1 MRREWSA
8 EELIGGWTL
17 IEEDWRLLGNKTGTT
32 RLGFGVL
39 LKYFELEG
47 RFPRHAGDVPRSAI
61 DYVAHQVKVPPDL
74 FADYDW
80 AGRAVKYHRAQ
91 IRKALGFREATVG
104 DEDKLAAWLDEE
116 VCPVELSEE
125 RLREALVARC
135 RVERIEPPA
144 PSRLDRVLGTARA
157 AAEHRF
163 TTEVASRLTAKAVA
177 GLEAVVAEGDD
188 EQAGDAGFLAELKA
202 DPGKRNI
209 ETLVVETEKL
219 ARVKAIG
226 LPAELFTGFSEK
238 LVDAWRARAARLY
251 PSDLRASPAPVR
263 LTLLASLCWARQTE
277 IIDGLVDLLITLVH
291 KVDVTA
297 ERKVGGEMLDDLRRV
312 RGKQGLLFAL
322 AEAALDHPDDTVRD
336 ALFPVVSEA
345 TLKDLV
351 AEAKANDTAFR
362 QRVRTVLRSSYS
374 SHYRRMLPKLLAAL
388 EFRCNNTAY
397 RPVMDAL
404 VLLRRYTDR
413 PARDRF
419 YDKGEKVPIEGV
431 VPREWADAVA
441 DEEGRVERI
450 PYELCVLRSLR
461 EAIRRREVYVAGATR
476 WRNPEDD
483 LPADFEANRDVHYA
497 AIRQPLDPS
506 AFVADLKE
514 RLGAALT
521 RLDEGIAAG
530 STGGM
535 RITTRRGE
543 PWISLPP
550 TPAVPEPTNLA
561 ALKAEVERRWGVL
574 DLLDILK
581 EADFDAGFTE
591 EFTSVASR
599 EITDRAVLRR
609 RLLLVLFALG
619 TNVGIRHVAGGEG
632 GESEAM
638 LRRVRRLFVNRDNLR
653 RAVTRLVNAT
663 FAVRD
668 EGLWG
673 KGTACASDSKKF
685 GSWSSNFMT
694 EYHVRYGGAGV
705 MIYWHVERKSLC
717 IYSQITSCSASEVAA
732 MLEGLLRHFTSADID
747 RNYVDTHGA
756 SVVGF
761 AFCQLLGFKL
771 MPRLKNIGAA
781 RLYGPGGAEDQPW
794 ERIAAV
800 ISARPIDW
808 DLIARQYDQ
817 LVKYATA
824 LRLGTAEAEQVLR
837 RFTRG
842 GPKHPTYAAL
852 EELGRAVRTIF
863 ICEYLASEEMR
874 QEVQGGLQVVENWNS
889 ANGVVFYGKEGDLAG
904 PDKEHQEVSMLALH
918 LLQAALVHVNTLLVQ
933 RVLSEPAWKE
943 RFTDEDRRG
952 LTALFWSNVRPYG
965 LFELDMDRHLDF
977 DLAATA

>member
-1 MRREWSA
+1 MRREWEP
-8 EELIGGWTL
+8 EELIACWTL
-17 IEEDWRLLGNKTGTT
+17 LEEDRQLLANKSGAT
-32 RLGFGVL
+32 RLGFAVL
-39 LKYFELEG
+39 LKYFEIEG
-47 RFPRHAGDVPRSAI
+47 RFPRHAGEVPKAAV
-61 DYVAHQVKVPPDL
+61 DYVASQVKVAPDA
-74 FADYDW
+74 FGAYQW
-80 AGRAVKYHRAQ
+80 SGRTIEYHRAQ
-91 IRKALGFREATVG
+91 VRKALGFRESTAG
-104 DEDKLAAWLDEE
+104 DEDKLAAWLAEA
-116 VCPVELSEE
+116 VCPVELSDE

-135 RVERIEPPA
+135 RAERIEPPA
-144 PSRLDRVLGTARA
+144 PSRLQRVLGAARA
-157 AAEHRF
+157 ASEQRF
-163 TTEVASRLTAKAVA
+163 TGHVVARLTPKAVA
-177 GLEAVVAEGDD
+177 GLEALVAETGDG
-188 EQAGDAGFLAELKA
+188 QPGDAGFLAELKA
-202 DPGKRNI
+202 DLGKRNLD
-209 ETLVVETEKL
+209 TLVAETEKL
-219 ARVKAIG
+219 ARLRAIG
-226 LPAELFTGFSEK
+226 LPADLFTECSEK

-263 LTLLASLCWARQTE
+263 LALLASLCWARQSE

-291 KVDVTA
+291 KVDATA

-336 ALFPVVSEA
+336 ALYPVVSEA

-351 AEAKANDTAFR
+351 AEARANDTAFR

-404 VLLRRYTDR
+404 DLLRRYTDR
-413 PARDRF
+413 PARQRY
-419 YDKGEKVPIEGV
+419 YDEKEKVPVEGV
-431 VPREWADAVA
+431 VPREWADAVI
-441 DEEGRVERI
+441 DDEGRVERI

-483 LPADFEANRDVHYA
+483 LPSDFEANRDVHYA
-497 AIRQPLDPS
+497 ASRLPLDPTE
-506 AFVADLKE
+506 FLADLKG

-530 STGGM
+530 TTGGVK
-535 RITTRRGE
+535 ITTRRGE
-543 PWISLPP
+543 PWISVPP
-550 TPAVPEPTNLA
+550 TPPVPEPANLA

-581 EADFDAGFTE
+581 EADFDAGFSE

-632 GESEAM
+632 GETEAM
-638 LRRVRRLFVNRDNLR
+638 LRRVRRLYVNRDNLR

-668 EGLWG
+668 EALFGH
-673 KGTACASDSKKF
+673 GTACASDSKKF

-694 EYHVRYGGAGV
+694 EYHVRYDGAGV

-717 IYSQITSCSASEVAA
+717 IYSQLTSCSASEVAA

-761 AFCQLLGFKL
+761 AFCHLLGFKL

-781 RLYGPGGAEDQPW
+781 RLYGPGGADDQPW
-794 ERIAAV
+794 ERIAPV
-800 ISARPIDW
+800 ISARPIAW

-863 ICEYLASEEMR
+863 ICEYLASEEVR
-874 QEVQGGLQVVENWNS
+874 QEVQGGLQAVENWNS

-918 LLQAALVHVNTLLVQ
+918 LLQAALVHINTLLVQ
-933 RVLSEPAWKE
+933 RVLSEPAWRE
-943 RFTDEDRRG
+943 RLTDEDRRG

-965 LFELDMDRHLDF
+965 SFELDMDRHLDF

>member
-1 MRREWSA
+1 
-8 EELIGGWTL
+8 
-17 IEEDWRLLGNKTGTT
+17 
-32 RLGFGVL
+32 
-39 LKYFELEG
+39 
-47 RFPRHAGDVPRSAI
+47 
-61 DYVAHQVKVPPDL
+61 
-74 FADYDW
+74 
-80 AGRAVKYHRAQ
+80 
-91 IRKALGFREATVG
+91 
-104 DEDKLAAWLDEE
+104 
-116 VCPVELSEE
+116 
-125 RLREALVARC
+125 
-135 RVERIEPPA
+135 
-144 PSRLDRVLGTARA
+144 
-157 AAEHRF
+157 
-163 TTEVASRLTAKAVA
+163 
-177 GLEAVVAEGDD
+177 
-188 EQAGDAGFLAELKA
+188 
-202 DPGKRNI
+202 
-209 ETLVVETEKL
+209 
-219 ARVKAIG
+219 
-226 LPAELFTGFSEK
+226 
-238 LVDAWRARAARLY
+238 
-251 PSDLRASPAPVR
+251 VR
-263 LTLLASLCWARQTE
+263 LALLASLCWARQAE
-277 IIDGLVDLLITLVH
+277 IIDGLVDLLISLVH

-297 ERKVGGEMLDDLRRV
+297 ERKVGVEMLDDLRRV
-312 RGKQGLLFAL
+312 RGKHGILFAL
-322 AEAALDHPDDTVRD
+322 AEAALDHPNDTVRD
-336 ALFPVVSEA
+336 ALYPVVSEA
-345 TLKDLV
+345 TLADLV
-351 AEAKANDTAFR
+351 AEARANDTAFR

-374 SHYRRMLPKLLAAL
+374 AHYRRMLPKLLAAL

-404 VLLRRYTDR
+404 DLLRRCTDR
-413 PARDRF
+413 PARERF
-419 YDKGEKVPIEGV
+419 YDEKEKVPIEGV
-431 VPREWADAVA
+431 VPREWAEAVV

-506 AFVADLKE
+506 EFVADLKG

-530 STGGM
+530 TTGGVK
-535 RITTRRGE
+535 ITARRGE
-543 PWISLPP
+543 PWISVPP
-550 TPAVPEPTNLA
+550 TPAVPEPTNLV
-561 ALKAEVERRWGVL
+561 ALKAEVEQCWGVL

-581 EADFDAGFTE
+581 EADFDARFTE
-591 EFTSVASR
+591 ELSSVASR
-599 EITDRAVLRR
+599 EITDRAVMRR

-619 TNVGIRHVAGGEG
+619 TNVGIRHVAGGDG
-632 GESEAM
+632 GETEAM

-653 RAVTRLVNAT
+653 RAVTTLVNAT

-668 EGLWG
+668 EAWWG
-673 KGTACASDSKKF
+673 QGTACASDSKKF

-694 EYHVRYGGAGV
+694 EYHVRYGGSGV

-717 IYSQITSCSASEVAA
+717 IYSQLKSCSASEVAA
-732 MLEGLLRHFTSADID
+732 MLEGLLRHCTSAEID

-761 AFCQLLGFKL
+761 AFCLLLGFKL

-781 RLYGPGGAEDQPW
+781 RLYGPGGTDEAW
-794 ERIAAV
+794 ERIAPV
-800 ISARPIDW
+800 MSGRPIDW

-852 EELGRAVRTIF
+852 EELGRAERTIF
-863 ICEYLASEEMR
+863 ICEYLASPEMR

-933 RVLSEPAWKE
+933 RVLSDPAWKG
-943 RFTDEDRRG
+943 RLIDEDCRG

-977 DLAATA
+977 DLAASA